1 MSAANWRLFRWLIKI
16 LINNLLCSHDHREMV
31 HKMLEEKE
39 ELRQKELQF
48 KEQCRQEL
56 TRLQQELQ

>member
-1 MSAANWRLFRWLIKI
+1 MFVRCKRRKLITE
-16 LINNLLCSHDHREMV
+16 LLYIDYRDLV

-39 ELRQKELQF
+39 ELRQKEIQF

-56 TRLQQELQ
+56 ARLQQELQ